1 MRASYPSIFTVFF
14 HSNPWLTK
22 FWYGAAGR
30 EVKRMAEDFSISSQQ
45 LLRDSVNAEL
55 MHIRQLGANES
66 IAFAAANLGAYEAL
80 LVTILSGEKG
90 IPVYQAVAN
99 VRTPF
104 SGPAGIVNRLKL
116 MRDLGILEERPGI
129 KKSQVCLVASEKF
142 QQQFHSVL
150 SSRYSGGF
158 LK

>member
-1 MRASYPSIFTVFF
+1 
-14 HSNPWLTK
+14 
-22 FWYGAAGR
+22 
-30 EVKRMAEDFSISSQQ
+30 MAEDFSISSQQ